1 MNMKKRCFPGAIILL
16 VGVLASCGGGDKQQ
30 AASPSSAALQ
40 SADTSVPR
48 VPALEEQFASI
59 DADGGYPL
67 TFRYW
72 NNEAGGFIGDD
83 PTLCAHYQGI
93 NRVQGYDGTSYL
105 YLTRNG
111 NPIFICSWTYDDY
124 PGEILIVEMGDRTS
138 TGEVFSED
146 FTGEPLGYGLAQ
158 PLAED
163 HTVRSIHLN
172 GIDLGSGVDWKH
184 PGSGQQVG
192 DYLFIPVEKTCNYDA
207 DEEKCGGDEDPR
219 GAILVL
225 QVSDPMD
232 PGLTPADPERLCQ
245 LEYFQY
251 EGRDDAYK
259 TLPMIGTLAA
269 TKKDGKY
276 LFAHTTGGGYHKET
290 ALTFYEIED
299 ENLCSRQNFTSPF
312 IKRVD
317 IWNADE
323 LKDNVGEDKWH
334 GVENSSYFLDWQM
347 INFLQDQ
354 GDSLFLLGTD
364 KSGDGAAISSDDYA
378 RLFKVERSGNQFS
391 VRYVAEKHFELKKA
405 FWMGQEWDVQIGN
418 FDAVGGVYVSP
429 AGRLIMY
436 SGTHDNDWPPF
447 IFGTLPDNLGVCDGD
462 SRCDGYPMGEFA
474 ANHFHPPELTVP
486 DEAEADEGT
495 PTFFDGCSFTDALTA
510 GQSWEATVTWGDG
523 STDTIQATPDAP
535 MPLEHGYEEGPSV
548 HTVTVTVADS
558 DGFTGTGS
566 FDVTV
571 SNVPPTVVIEAV
583 TDEGGGILGVD
594 IPFTLP
600 GRELTLSGS
609 YTDPGAT
616 DTHTGTVIW
625 GDGTMT
631 DLGAVS
637 GPVHVPYTYNLP
649 GFYTITFTV
658 TDDDG
663 GSGEASEAV
672 TVLSVVDGLR
682 EIVEMLRPHAG
693 NYRVRRAIADLEG
706 NKGGQASNGAIDLL
720 EKGNT
725 NAALVH
731 IGHAIRELTDAQAHD
746 PGLDLEA
753 PLYLLNMTIEELAG
767 G

>member
-1 MNMKKRCFPGAIILL
+1 MNTKRGYILAAMVIL
-16 VGVLASCGGGDKQQ
+16 AGVLASCGGGQQ
-30 AASPSSAALQ
+30 QSDTASTAGVRLT
-40 SADTSVPR
+40 DVPR
-48 VPALEEQFASI
+48 VPALVAQFVSLTGH
-59 DADGGYPL
+59 DGYPF

-72 NNEAGGFIGDD
+72 NNELTSFIGDD

-93 NRVQGYDGTSYL
+93 NRVQGPDGTSYL

-124 PGEILIVEMGDRTS
+124 PGEILIIEMGDRTS

-172 GIDLGSGVDWKH
+172 GIDLGAGVDWKH

-207 DEEKCGGDEDPR
+207 EEEKCGGDEDKR

-232 PGLTPADPERLCQ
+232 PGLTPADPKRLCQ

-276 LFAHTTGGGYHKET
+276 LFAHTTGGGYKKET

-354 GDSLFLLGTD
+354 EDSLFLLGTD

-405 FWMGQEWDVQIGN
+405 FWMGQELDVQIGN

-447 IFGTLPDNLGVCDGD
+447 IFGTLPDNFGVCNGD

-474 ANHFHPPELTVP
+474 SNYFHPPVVVVP
-486 DEAEADEGT
+486 AEMEAEEGIAIT
-495 PTFFDGCSFTDALTA
+495 LEGFSFTDSIIA
-510 GQSWEATVTWGDG
+510 GQSWEATVQWGDG
-523 STDTIQATPDAP
+523 AVDSVLAVPGE
-535 MPLEHGYEEGPSV
+535 PLVVGHIYEEGPGT
-548 HTVTVTVADS
+548 HMGRITVKDT
-558 DGFTGTGS
+558 DGFTGSAS
-566 FDVTV
+566 FEVTV
-571 SNVPPTVVIEAV
+571 SNVAPTVTIDSI
-583 TDEGGGILGVD
+583 TDEDGSVLGVD
-594 IPFTLP
+594 LPFIFP
-600 GRELTLSGS
+600 GRVLTLAGS
-609 YTDPGAT
+609 YTDPGVT
-616 DTHTGTVIW
+616 DTHTGLVAW
-625 GDGTMT
+625 GDGTQT

-637 GPVHVPYTYNLP
+637 GPVQAAHTYDMPGVYTAAL
-649 GFYTITFTV
+649 TI

-663 GSGEASEAV
+663 GAGTDSAAV
-672 TVLSVVDGLR
+672 RVLSVLDGLE
-682 EIVEMLRPHAG
+682 EIVEMLRPDSS
-693 NYRVRRAIADLEG
+693 NRYVRRAMGDLEG
-706 NKGGQASNGAIDLL
+706 QNGGLASNGAINLL
-720 EKGNT
+720 AKGNT
-725 NAALVH
+725 NAAAVH
-731 IGHAIRELTDAQAHD
+731 IGHAIRELKTALARD
-746 PGLDLEA
+746 PDLDLWA
-753 PLYLLNMTIEELAG
+753 PLELLQMAKGIVEGER
-767 G
+767 